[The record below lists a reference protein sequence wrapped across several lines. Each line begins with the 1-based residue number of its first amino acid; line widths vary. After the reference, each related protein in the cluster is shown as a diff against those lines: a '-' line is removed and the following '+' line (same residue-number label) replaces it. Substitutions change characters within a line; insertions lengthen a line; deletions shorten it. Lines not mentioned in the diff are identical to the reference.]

1 METKYRESSSMRV
14 TPSVFVFVLSTF
26 TKCTFGENIL
36 LNSVLHLRTVM
47 ELEKMVATVVEKNQ
61 ELAGDIARIKHDM
74 NVLRLRNKNL
84 KLDYENLEHDIK
96 NIKSQFQEYLN
107 RSDKTKL
114 ENVRERL
121 EYLEAITK
129 QITPRTCEA
138 LANLG
143 ITKTGTYL
151 VDPDGSLFGDP
162 PIQVLCDMG
171 TGQSKIHYCSARFY
185 GKDLDNHCTEPGCYS
200 RKVAYNASM
209 EQITALINQSATCL
223 QQISVEELVHE
234 SPSRQQYDC
243 ISAALNFGDTPYAW
257 WLDRNGQPQYYW
269 DGANA
274 GKHLCHCGLSGYCIN
289 RKLPCNCDA
298 VAPESE
304 NNSGTI
310 TNSTALPITELRFG
324 GLYFQGQK
332 ADYKL
337 GGLVCRGHAPSLEN
351 QGKSCLSLRLAG
363 NTRMSFLINRIEGRI
378 DVVPCRMEL
387 EVTDTDFQVGTG
399 VHIAEHGIYFDA
411 YRTTPISTTG
421 FICFDGTEVNFGN
434 AMEPN
439 SGIFTAPLDGI
450 YEFHFH
456 YSSQSMTIGVELR
469 RNGRTQGILYTSGED
484 TKMPGQ
490 SILLDLKKGDK
501 VYAYLEEGNLAKS
514 EGRHAH
520 FLGYLLYP
528 V

>member
-1 METKYRESSSMRV
+1 MQ
-14 TPSVFVFVLSTF
+14 
-26 TKCTFGENIL
+26 NIL
-36 LNSVLHLRTVM
+36 LNSVLDLRTVM

-61 ELAGDIARIKHDM
+61 ELAGDIARMKHDM

-96 NIKSQFQEYLN
+96 NFKSQFQEYLN

-114 ENVRERL
+114 ENVRDRL

-151 VDPDGSLFGDP
+151 VDPDGPLFGDP
-162 PIQVLCDMG
+162 PIQVLCDMR
-171 TGQSKIHYCSARFY
+171 TDPKSTIVLHDSMEKTEIY
-185 GKDLDNHCTEPGCYS
+185 HCTEPGCYS

-209 EQITALINQSATCL
+209 EQMTALISQSATCL
-223 QQISVEELVHE
+223 QQIS
-234 SPSRQQYDC
+234 YDC

-269 DGANA
+269 DGENA
-274 GKHLCHCGLSGYCIN
+274 GKHICHCGLSGYCIN
-289 RKLPCNCDA
+289 RLLPCNCDA

-304 NNSGTI
+304 NDSGTI
-310 TNSTALPITELRFG
+310 TNSTALPIIELRFG
-324 GLYFQGQK
+324 GLHFQGQK
-332 ADYKL
+332 ADYTL

-363 NTRMSFLINRIEGRI
+363 NTRTSYLIEGRL

-387 EVTDTDFQVGTG
+387 EVTDTDFQVETG
-399 VHIAEHGIYFDA
+399 VHIAEHGIHFDA

-421 FICFDGTEVNFGN
+421 IICFDGTEVNFGN

-439 SGIFTAPLDGI
+439 SGIFTTPLDGI
-450 YEFHFH
+450 YQFHFH

-469 RNGRTQGILYTSGED
+469 TNGRTQGIIYASGED
-484 TKMPGQ
+484 TKIPGQ

-520 FLGYLLYP
+520 FVGYLLYP